1 MEYTTIIIMKKRD
14 VVNLYGLIKG
24 AMSGKL
30 EPEVKKNYTL
40 LRIELIK
47 VFKDLEEARQE
58 ITNQT
63 KNEDKEIWNKDF
75 QVIMNEWLSKEI
87 ELDCKVFSLDDYLI
101 FIGAN
106 DFPGDVEDFIRE
118 IMVKDEDN
126 EE

>member
-1 MEYTTIIIMKKRD
+1 MKKGD
-14 VVNLYGLIKG
+14 IISLYGLIKG
-24 AMSGKL
+24 VMSGKL
-30 EPEVKKNYTL
+30 DSEVKKNYTL

-47 VFKDLEEARQE
+47 VFKEFEEARQE
-58 ITNQT
+58 ITDQT

-106 DFPGDVEDFIRE
+106 DFPGDIEDFIRE

-126 EE
+126 KE